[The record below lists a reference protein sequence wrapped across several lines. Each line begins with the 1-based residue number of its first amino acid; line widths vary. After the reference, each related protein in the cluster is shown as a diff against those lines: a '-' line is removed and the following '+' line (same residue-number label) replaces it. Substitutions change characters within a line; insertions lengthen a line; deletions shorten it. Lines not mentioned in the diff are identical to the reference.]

1 MPRPF
6 PNQCWRET
14 RVRSNPKLLRSAL
27 QWAKPKQLAHAAIAR
42 DGFDLQDGMPHL
54 LDARFGDDISLFAET
69 RRAMPPLLNNGAKQ
83 KMKRYRLN

>member
-6 PNQCWRET
+6 RNQCWRET

-27 QWAKPKQLAHAAIAR
+27 QWAMPKAAIPR
-42 DGFDLQDGMPHL
+42 DGFDLQEGMPHL

-69 RRAMPPLLNNGAKQ
+69 SREEQCLLYLTMVPNK
-83 KMKRYRLN
+83 K